1 MAFCENCGAEIKE
14 GETKCPFCGKKTGSV
29 DDVYTVNPEDVVEL
43 SGESKDKSE
52 KQAESAKTIDTME
65 KLMAAAAYWSWLIII
80 PLFFGRDKEFVKFHL
95 NQGMN
100 LLGLFLVLYILGRYI
115 SFISILMIAVF
126 VFAIMGTI
134 NVAKGE
140 MKEIPLIGGFRL
152 FK

>member
-1 MAFCENCGAEIKE
+1 
-14 GETKCPFCGKKTGSV
+14 
-29 DDVYTVNPEDVVEL
+29 
-43 SGESKDKSE
+43 
-52 KQAESAKTIDTME
+52 
-65 KLMAAAAYWSWLIII
+65 
-80 PLFFGRDKEFVKFHL
+80 
-95 NQGMN
+95 MN